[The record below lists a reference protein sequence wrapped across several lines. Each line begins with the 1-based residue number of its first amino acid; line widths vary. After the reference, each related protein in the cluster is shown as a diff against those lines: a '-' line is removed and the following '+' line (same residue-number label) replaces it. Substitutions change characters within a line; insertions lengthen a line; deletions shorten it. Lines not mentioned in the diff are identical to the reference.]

1 MQGRVPAGPCQIQRE
16 VRALFQTSTSAIRA
30 AIDGIGLAF
39 SFEEHVAAQLDTGV
53 LYDSCLQFPGFFLY
67 LSESAAAA
75 GGLSA
80 LIETLRL

>member
-16 VRALFQTSTSAIRA
+16 VRALFPSAIRA
-30 AIDGIGLAF
+30 AIDGVGLAF

-67 LSESAAAA
+67 LSGSAAAA